1 MVSLACVFGRFRGA
15 VDGIHGPTAR
25 PAVDSDMTT
34 GNRPGRVCA
43 TPDRPPPRAAYDIV
57 VLGGGLMGAATAA
70 LLRRWA
76 PALDVVLIEAAG
88 IPNEGGATVASPGL
102 LPPISEDGGGVPV
115 AALRW
120 ARSLVEAALPSEGG
134 VRAGWLE
141 LAPGQ
146 GAAARPLD
154 RLLTAPAVEAVRA
167 MTGVAADRPAVLEA
181 GGYLGGDALA
191 YRFAREAV
199 RSGADLMLNTRV
211 RPRSGEELVL
221 ERLALDRRMTLEVRA
236 RHTVASRAV
245 VVACGADGA
254 EVAESALDRP
264 VRLDTAFQ
272 QYPRVRLEPFPA
284 GVTLPVVSLGN
295 WRFRPAPGG
304 ARLVAPALPPD
315 PVGYEPVGGR
325 LLGVPVGLR
334 RELVEALLDAPELEA
349 LLASGR
355 LDLGKSVRAV
365 RGART
370 SVPADGLPVARRV
383 AERWWLLAGS
393 GVGLLH
399 DLAGVAGVV
408 AEVAARVAGVSAPW
422 PPTED

>member
-1 MVSLACVFGRFRGA
+1 
-15 VDGIHGPTAR
+15 
-25 PAVDSDMTT
+25 
-34 GNRPGRVCA
+34 
-43 TPDRPPPRAAYDIV
+43 
-57 VLGGGLMGAATAA
+57 MGAATAM

-76 PALDVVLIEAAG
+76 PALHVALIEAAG

-102 LPPISEDGGGVPV
+102 LPPITEDGGGVPA

-120 ARSLVEAALPSEGG
+120 ARSLVEEALPAAGE

-141 LAPGQ
+141 LASAR
-146 GAAARPLD
+146 GAAARPMN
-154 RLLTAPAVEAVRA
+154 RLLAAPAVEAVGA
-167 MTGVAADRPAVLEA
+167 MTGVADDHPAVLRA
-181 GGYLGGDALA
+181 GGYVSAEALT
-191 YRFAREAV
+191 YRLAREAV
-199 RSGADLMLNTRV
+199 RRGADLMLNTRV
-211 RPRSGEELVL
+211 RPRSREELVL
-221 ERLALDRRMTLEVRA
+221 ERLALDRRMTLEVHA
-236 RHTVASRAV
+236 RHKVAARAV
-245 VVACGADGA
+245 VVACGAGGA
-254 EVAESALDRP
+254 EVTESALERP
-264 VRLDTAFQ
+264 VRLDTAFE
-272 QYPRVRLEPFPA
+272 QYPRVRLDPLPA
-284 GVTLPVVSLGN
+284 GVMLPAVSLGG

-304 ARLVAPALPPD
+304 AWLVPPGLRPD

-370 SVPADGLPVARRV
+370 SVPADGLPVARR
-383 AERWWLLAGS
+383 AGEDWWLLAGS

-399 DLAGVAGVV
+399 DLAGAAGVA

-422 PPTED
+422 PPTYD